1 MYNFRAERCTDAPPN
16 SIFSGPITHLLSVLR
31 VLMKILS
38 HASAKKK
45 TKGLKVSD
53 FAVLLV
59 AVFESHYG
67 SEGVNA

>member
-1 MYNFRAERCTDAPPN
+1 
-16 SIFSGPITHLLSVLR
+16 
-31 VLMKILS
+31 MKIHS